1 MEGEAINDSLA
12 LGHER
17 PLCHAKKLGLCLLE
31 NGGYSLEGPVLHC
44 DRISFAFYKNYS
56 GVGHRVSWREALSGK
71 AC

>member
-1 MEGEAINDSLA
+1 MEGKAVNGSFA

-17 PLCHAKKLGLCLLE
+17 PLCHAKKLGLCPLE
-31 NGGYSLEGPVLHC
+31 NGGYSLEGLVLHC

-56 GVGHRVSWREALSGK
+56 GVGQRVSGGK